1 MVIDEH
7 EEVRQWILTHV
18 MCELGREA
26 LNAWCLC
33 CDVTVMLSHSREFK
47 NISVAATAIL
57 LPVFV

>member
-7 EEVRQWILTHV
+7 EVVRQSILTRV

-26 LNAWCLC
+26 LNAECFC
-33 CDVTVMLSHSREFK
+33 SDVTVMLSHSREFK